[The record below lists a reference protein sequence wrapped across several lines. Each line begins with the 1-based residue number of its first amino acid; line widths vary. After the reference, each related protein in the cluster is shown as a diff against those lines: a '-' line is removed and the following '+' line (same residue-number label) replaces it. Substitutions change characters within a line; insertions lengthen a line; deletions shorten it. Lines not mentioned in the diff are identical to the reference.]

1 MATLLS
7 IEEIM
12 TGSAAA
18 VEQVKSSAEETKKL
32 RTKQAEASDRQAA
45 IIDQASK
52 DAEAVARQQG
62 LAALAVQQ
70 ENLKAA
76 SAVGVTEA
84 SNALLDLLAA
94 QKQAND
100 RLLTRTAKIREL
112 RGAMPGKVGL
122 ASWIGRNFQAA
133 FQEKALEGEVKEVAA
148 ISTAITNTHRALQ
161 ETFVTNKGKAE
172 VLTAETIAAQA
183 RIAAADAKV
192 RSEQAVIEGIGYNIQ
207 SLAEARNSTIEQLN
221 VKYGARQAVSGIK
234 AEQRAEESQ
243 ALERE
248 RFNWQKEE
256 AKIRQDLLAA
266 EKKDKQ
272 EAKQLS
278 EDFVAT
284 VNMGRATLKLP
295 ALDAVQQRELLNQF
309 KTGQVRKD
317 ISLHYELGI
326 KSRQNGGKQVLGNS
340 PAAAAA
346 LVFDPELDVQ
356 ISAAQEETKNI
367 LATAIQAIPVQVKNS
382 KDKAAINRSLND
394 NVKQI
399 VAEQFGTKEGVAG
412 KGYIGIDS
420 PFSVGDLGA
429 PESGYLSAP
438 VLANMPLVTKVLQPL
453 ATAGTKLQDPK
464 AVLEIARAAIRKGEI
479 TSSQA
484 AEGLSR
490 VYQVANLM
498 NQAQRNFAGY
508 GIQLPNGGAQYVVRV
523 GGEKI
528 DLTKPEH
535 IQRILMTLQ
544 RYGGDIP
551 PIVFKGP

>member
-18 VEQVKSSAEETKKL
+18 VEQVKSTAEETKKL
-32 RTKQAEASDRQAA
+32 RTKQAEASGRQAA

-70 ENLKAA
+70 ENNKAA
-76 SAVGVTEA
+76 AARGVTES

-94 QKQAND
+94 QKDASKRVLAKAAEVRDKWNSTIERDGLLGWLKNGLTVDMSQQELEAQIKETQVISNELTNAN
-100 RLLTRTAKIREL
+100 
-112 RGAMPGKVGL
+112 
-122 ASWIGRNFQAA
+122 N
-133 FQEKALEGEVKEVAA
+133 
-148 ISTAITNTHRALQ
+148 ALQ
-161 ETFVTNKGKAE
+161 QTFATNKGKAE

-207 SLAEARNSTIEQLN
+207 SLAEAKNSTIEQLN

-243 ALERE
+243 SLERE

-256 AKIRQDLLAA
+256 AKIRQDLLNA

-309 KTGQVRKD
+309 RAGQVRKD

-346 LVFDPELDVQ
+346 VVFDPELDVQ
-356 ISAAQEETKNI
+356 VSAAQEETKNI
-367 LATAIQAIPVQVKNS
+367 LAAAIKGLPIEVKNS
-382 KDKAAINRSLND
+382 KDKAAVAREVNK
-394 NVKQI
+394 NVQQI

-508 GIQLPNGGAQYVVRV
+508 GIQLPNGGAQYIVRI
-523 GGEKI
+523 GSEKI
-528 DLTKPEH
+528 DLTRPEQVTRH
-535 IQRILMTLQ
+535 LM
-544 RYGGDIP
+544 RP
-551 PIVFKGP
+551 PASPFTRTDSPFLN